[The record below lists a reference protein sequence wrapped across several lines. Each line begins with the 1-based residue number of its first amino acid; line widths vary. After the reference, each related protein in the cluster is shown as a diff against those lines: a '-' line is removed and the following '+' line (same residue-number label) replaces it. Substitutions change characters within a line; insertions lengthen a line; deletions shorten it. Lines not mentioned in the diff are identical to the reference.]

1 MTSKTIAL
9 TGAEIRVDYGGGTNV
24 WLRNDS
30 TAVVYASAEA
40 GISAGAGGVVSIPA
54 GQAMR
59 IDGACGLG
67 LHRVPF

>member
-9 TGAEIRVDYGGGTNV
+9 TGAEIRVDYSGGTNV

-40 GISAGAGGVVSIPA
+40 RIAALEGGKV
-54 GQAMR
+54 
-59 IDGACGLG
+59 
-67 LHRVPF
+67 